1 MPSSN
6 PLTLSPIL
14 PHALRPQL
22 NASAAEILS
31 LRHGMWTA
39 IASRSHSPTKIF
51 PFGPNSTE
59 VMIYGTV
66 EFVFKEGGQ
75 ASKDWA
81 ARAELVKADGG
92 WKLGFY
98 QVYLDTK

>member
-1 MPSSN
+1 
-6 PLTLSPIL
+6 
-14 PHALRPQL
+14 
-22 NASAAEILS
+22 
-31 LRHGMWTA
+31 
-39 IASRSHSPTKIF
+39 
-51 PFGPNSTE
+51 
-59 VMIYGTV
+59 MIYGTV